1 MITIGIGDDDIQT
14 AFCIK
19 IKKPINNG
27 KMNLQSD
34 QHNNPLL
41 IGFLFQMNLI
51 QVENNLI

>member
-27 KMNLQSD
+27 KNESA
-34 QHNNPLL
+34 
-41 IGFLFQMNLI
+41 I
-51 QVENNLI
+51 

>member
-41 IGFLFQMNLI
+41 IGFFILI
-51 QVENNLI
+51 QNAV